1 MGQDLSTAA
10 ILLHQIDRAVGELEE
25 MRMRAIAVR
34 QNRKAKLA
42 IAIAKQ
48 ERSVTRNTAA
58 VRDITI
64 AVTNLGPP
72 RQPETRSL
80 ISPNAFDC
88 SFELIVLA
96 RKHLL
101 DGLLADQPLV
111 FVNAAVEIC
120 D

>member
-10 ILLHQIDRAVGELEE
+10 VLLHQIDRAVGKLEE

-34 QNRKAKLA
+34 QNRKAKFA

-72 RQPETRSL
+72 RQSKTRSL
-80 ISPNAFDC
+80 ISPNGFDC
-88 SFELIVLA
+88 SFEVIVLA
-96 RKHLL
+96 LKHLL
-101 DGLLADQPLV
+101 DCLLAEYPLV
-111 FVNAAVEIC
+111 YVQSGVDVA
-120 D
+120 